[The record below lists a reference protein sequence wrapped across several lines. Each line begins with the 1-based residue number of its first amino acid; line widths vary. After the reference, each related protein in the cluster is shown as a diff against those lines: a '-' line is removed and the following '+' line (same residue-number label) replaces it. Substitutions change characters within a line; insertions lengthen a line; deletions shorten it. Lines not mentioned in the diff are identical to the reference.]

1 MLIWIILY
9 ILLMEYLFDELK
21 QFDLKKINP
30 CDMKIKH
37 YYIGMKNNSIIYFY
51 FMNND
56 CKLKLHYF
64 NEFYEFV
71 NKTFDELTIITET
84 FFNFCH
90 TLKNTKQRIIDLNN
104 KKYNAINLKFIC
116 NTDKTGHSTNIII
129 SLEYKE
135 IINLSYSSYKI
146 TKYQNNAKFNK
157 AFMKFIKKSRCS
169 DVICYYY

>member
-1 MLIWIILY
+1 
-9 ILLMEYLFDELK
+9 MEYLFDELK
-21 QFDLKKINP
+21 QFDLKKINQ

-37 YYIGMKNNSIIYFY
+37 YYIGIGNNRIMYFY
-51 FMNND
+51 FINND
-56 CKLKLHYF
+56 YRLNLYYF

-71 NKTFDELTIITET
+71 NKTFDELTTITET

-104 KKYNAINLKFIC
+104 KKFNCVVLNFVRNLD
-116 NTDKTGHSTNIII
+116 NDGHGTNIII

-146 TKYQNNAKFNK
+146 TKYQDYTKFNK
-157 AFMKFIKKSRCS
+157 AFMKFIEKSNYR
-169 DVICYYY
+169 DEICYYY